1 MSAENAQENDDKVES
16 VEDIVVKG
24 LCDIGKTADGLR
36 QSFLTIDIKGFGLDT
51 VAPISKYQHLQR
63 LRLAGNKLSTLEGL
77 GNLNNVV
84 YIDASDNELTELLDM
99 TPPLCNVSE
108 ADFSS
113 NGIREIKTD
122 LGSFQC
128 LKVLN
133 IDNNGLTSLEGLQ
146 ALSKLQILSA
156 SGNALDSC
164 SGINQLAQ
172 LRVLDVSK
180 NNIQYLTELKE
191 LCSLEIRFLT
201 RDPA

>member
-1 MSAENAQENDDKVES
+1 
-16 VEDIVVKG
+16 
-24 LCDIGKTADGLR
+24 
-36 QSFLTIDIKGFGLDT
+36 
-51 VAPISKYQHLQR
+51 LQR
-63 LRLAGNKLSTLEGL
+63 LRLAGNKFSTLEGL

-133 IDNNGLTSLEGLQ
+133 IDKNGLTSLEGLQ

-156 SGNALDSC
+156 SGSALDSC